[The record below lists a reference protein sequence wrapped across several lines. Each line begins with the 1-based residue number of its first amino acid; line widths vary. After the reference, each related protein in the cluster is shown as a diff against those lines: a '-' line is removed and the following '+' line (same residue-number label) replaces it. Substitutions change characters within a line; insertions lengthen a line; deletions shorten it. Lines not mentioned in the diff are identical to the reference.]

1 MANLQEILRIE
12 SENSDKIHFYR
23 EGVFYKAYEQSAYL
37 FVTHVKPFMV
47 KKQFV
52 KSVNREVVSIGF
64 PTNSIHSYFESG
76 TIVEKENEAEVAID
90 NCMTTADFEKWREN
104 IKMTLAKE
112 TSAKVE
118 SLSATSEYADTEKSI
133 ILKIKIFPIESKTP
147 LDCMLFLSELKKSL
161 K

>member
-1 MANLQEILRIE
+1 MANLQEILRTE
-12 SENSDKIHFYR
+12 SENSNKIHFYR

-52 KSVNREVVSIGF
+52 KSVKREVVSIGF
-64 PTNSIHSYFESG
+64 PTNSIHNYFESG
-76 TIVEKENEAEVAID
+76 TIVEKENEAEVVID

-118 SLSATSEYADTEKSI
+118 SLSATPEADTENSI
-133 ILKIKIFPIESKTP
+133 IQKIKIFPIESKTP